1 MKFKT
6 STITLSL
13 VSLLWI
19 SCIKPNP
26 TPSTSSS
33 SSSNNYGSW
42 SYNGSTY
49 NGTYSSWI
57 NNALIATASK
67 PSSSSLEAWFGSNN
81 PSSGSYNLAVSSSS
95 LSSNQVYIALVD
107 GNLPAISYISS
118 TAPGTNISVSN
129 TGGSITVTLSNV
141 KVYGLYSSNG
151 TNKLDSVLVSGTI
164 VH

>member
-1 MKFKT
+1 
-6 STITLSL
+6 
-13 VSLLWI
+13 
-19 SCIKPNP
+19 
-26 TPSTSSS
+26 
-33 SSSNNYGSW
+33 
-42 SYNGSTY
+42 
-49 NGTYSSWI
+49 
-57 NNALIATASK
+57 
-67 PSSSSLEAWFGSNN
+67 
-81 PSSGSYNLAVSSSS
+81 
-95 LSSNQVYIALVD
+95 VYIALVD